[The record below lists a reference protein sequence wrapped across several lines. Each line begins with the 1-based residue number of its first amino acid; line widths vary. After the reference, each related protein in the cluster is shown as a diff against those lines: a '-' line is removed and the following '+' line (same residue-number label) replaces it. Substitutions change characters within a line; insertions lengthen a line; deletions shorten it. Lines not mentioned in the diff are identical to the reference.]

1 MISLFSLTQNS
12 DSPHQLIDW
21 HLRCLCQVCAWLRI
35 DLFCISAVFHRLW
48 VWRGGGVVGSEV
60 CSRLKFLR
68 VVSSVQRLFAQMVM
82 WRKTGD
88 RFAVGKKARPMGARL
103 AHA

>member
-1 MISLFSLTQNS
+1 M
-12 DSPHQLIDW
+12 
-21 HLRCLCQVCAWLRI
+21 
-35 DLFCISAVFHRLW
+35 
-48 VWRGGGVVGSEV
+48 VGSEV